1 MNSDN
6 KNPEKKKKS
15 TKPKNRTKPRKKLNK
30 SLTYIPSSSKAE
42 NENITKNNQTIEEE
56 IEKDITKMKLNLT
69 QKEPSLSENNLL
81 NISNKKYTYEYLKQF
96 ENLEKAKETDLLPED
111 VLEHIN
117 QIEDTL
123 SSMKMDSLLKRE
135 ITGEN
140 SGSNCNTSKSSRSS
154 FSNIMSLETWG
165 RQDYTKETE
174 EAENNKKI
182 FEELSKKDII
192 KKELRELLNIMTKD
206 NFEEIKSKI
215 LEIIKENIE
224 NQEKFLDIIFLKSLL
239 EKSYV
244 AIYAKLIKEL
254 NKELPQKI
262 KKKLIGKKKSKKQ
275 HTIFREKLLEKCKKM
290 IKFEERENF
299 DDYINT
305 GENSEEKE
313 NKIKK
318 IILGNALFISELIN
332 NKMLSKRAGCDCIEY
347 LFNKYTEGKNYKYKL
362 INIQAIIIFLDKL
375 GSLIQ
380 AEENIEQNKTK
391 NENLTIK
398 EKIKETFDK
407 LDTIKNDESIP
418 GHIRYSII
426 NLIEKKENN
435 YKQSSFEKY
444 IVAKSKEEIK
454 EEKPEKEEKKEKELT
469 QEDINKLIEKDLYN
483 YKEIIEVEG
492 TSEKFS
498 WNIATDLY
506 DLKLKG
512 FDTILEGYFISSAD
526 FIEKKGNL
534 SYAKDYIKELVEY
547 YHDKMTEEEKR
558 DLVNKIIDLFELVKD
573 FSFET
578 PDIYCIYEYV
588 LRLFIENEIIRGKE
602 LEKIFEAK
610 KECKDDLNIFNK
622 MFLNISE
629 NVIDTVYLKEFKE
642 INFLKKQT
650 YL

>member
-6 KNPEKKKKS
+6 KNPEKKKKL
-15 TKPKNRTKPRKKLNK
+15 TKPKNRTKPRKKPNK
-30 SLTYIPSSSKAE
+30 SLTYIHPSSKTE
-42 NENITKNNQTIEEE
+42 KENITKNNQTIEEE

-69 QKEPSLSENNLL
+69 EKEPSLSENNLL

-498 WNIATDLY
+498 WNITTDLY

>member
-15 TKPKNRTKPRKKLNK
+15 TKPKNRTKPRKKPNK
-30 SLTYIPSSSKAE
+30 SLTYIHPSSKTE
-42 NENITKNNQTIEEE
+42 KENITKNNQTIEEE

-69 QKEPSLSENNLL
+69 EKEPSLSENNLL

-96 ENLEKAKETDLLPED
+96 ENSEKSKETDLLPED

-498 WNIATDLY
+498 WNITTDLY

-588 LRLFIENEIIRGKE
+588 LRLFIENEIIRGKD

>member
-6 KNPEKKKKS
+6 KNPEKKKKL

-30 SLTYIPSSSKAE
+30 SLTYIHPSSKAE
-42 NENITKNNQTIEEE
+42 NENVTKNNQTIEEE

-69 QKEPSLSENNLL
+69 EKEPSLSENNLL

-498 WNIATDLY
+498 WNITTDLY